1 MTKAEK
7 TMPIQPKAVEKINR
21 MSVAMP
27 NTAMNGQPS
36 RAIGVANTL
45 KNMVFSA
52 FVITF
57 LPI

>member
-1 MTKAEK
+1 MHQTVKI
-7 TMPIQPKAVEKINR
+7 TPIQPKAVEKINR
-21 MSVAMP
+21 ISVAMP

-36 RAIGVANTL
+36 RAIGVAKTL